1 MQVMKNIIFFFL
13 LIGFAAGA
21 QQAKP
26 YEMLVNGVKVI
37 VVPSGNEI
45 MQVDM
50 VIKCGVQNYAANQAG
65 IERLALRALTE
76 CGTQKRDKNS
86 FKNALDEVDAQM
98 YGFAG
103 KDASRVV
110 LNCIKSD
117 FETVWPLYV
126 EAITLPKFDAKEFD
140 RIKAEALTQLR
151 QQESNPDFALQKMAM
166 ETVFKGMDYAKMPN
180 GTAETIEKLTPTS
193 TKQYLD
199 QTLTRSRIFFVVVGD
214 LAKEE
219 LQKKMTALIQKIPQG
234 KPFVLKRDTYA
245 PRENTFVPQE
255 KEVATNYIMGISG
268 APAANSK
275 EFYPALL
282 ASRMFYN
289 KAFLEVRTNHGLSYA
304 PAASISTGLT
314 PYSMMYV
321 TTKDPDKYIAV
332 ARNMVDKIKKEGFP
346 EDDVQNTKNTF
357 TTNFYATNETNSAL
371 ANLVGNFEVLQ
382 GDWKKAFTLK
392 EDLQAVKAAEVNQ
405 VFNKYIGKFNW
416 VYQGNPKVVNQTLY
430 TQPQTPPVPEVKKA
444 F

>member
-1 MQVMKNIIFFFL
+1 MKNIVFFFL
-13 LIGFAAGA
+13 LLCLHASA

-45 MQVDM
+45 VQVDM
-50 VIKCGVQNYAANQAG
+50 VLKGGVQNYTAEQAG

-76 CGTQKRDKNS
+76 CGTQKHDKNS
-86 FKNALDEVDAQM
+86 FKNTLDDVDAQM

-110 LNCIKSD
+110 LNCIKGD

-126 EAITLPKFDAKEFD
+126 EAITAPKFDAKEFD

-180 GTAETIEKLTPTS
+180 GTADAIAKLTPAS
-193 TKQYLD
+193 TKAYYD

-214 LAKEE
+214 ITKEA
-219 LQKKMTALIQKIPQG
+219 LQQKMTALIQKIPQG
-234 KPFVLKRDTYA
+234 KPFALKRETFV
-245 PRENTFVPQE
+245 PKENTFLPQE

-275 EFYPALL
+275 EYYPALL

-289 KAFLEVRTNHGLSYA
+289 KAFLEVRTNNGLSYA
-304 PAASISTGLT
+304 PSAGISTGLT
-314 PYSMMYV
+314 PYSMLYV

-332 ARNMVDKIKKEGFP
+332 ARNMVDKIKKDGFP
-346 EDDVQNTKNTF
+346 EDDVQNTKNTY
-357 TTNFYATNETNSAL
+357 TTNFYATNETNGAL

-382 GDWKKAFTLK
+382 GDWKKAFSLK
-392 EDLQAVKAAEVNQ
+392 EDLQAVKPADVNQ

-416 VYQGNPKVVNQTLY
+416 VYQGDPKRATQTLF